1 MERDRLFGSQ
11 NFRILSNV
19 TRLALIPPVMG
30 VLHSET
36 WQGCPIP
43 KTGSTMY
50 LLTGLTAI
58 MVGLSILVILNSKTD
73 EIAPYATPLL
83 QGLIEAAEAFIHRIC
98 LILKYPAYLLIILSA
113 IFAPI
118 WALFTKGDEYQGIS
132 VAIAPPEAINIPAGT
147 ILSFIFMVMTTS
159 GYQVAIYRSFRVLKQ
174 FDDFLKSPS
183 DHERV
188 SYLPVF
194 IELVPSFTF
203 YVVRVL
209 RNCSVIFFNLLI
221 WVNEIFPIKHLL
233 YVFRPVI
240 LLLEGIAWFST
251 WTIWAVHR
259 LAVLSVKWA
268 ANLGTTALFGFLLY
282 FNSNNFLQHIGH
294 IDGWTIARFAAFFL
308 FTFYTFAFA
317 YLFSRDMRTVA
328 EMSA

>member
-19 TRLALIPPVMG
+19 TRLVVLPPVIG
-30 VLHSET
+30 VLLSET
-36 WQGCPIP
+36 WQECLVP
-43 KTGSTMY
+43 KTGPTMY

-58 MVGLSILVILNSKTD
+58 MVGLSILAILDSKTD

-118 WALFTKGDEYQGIS
+118 WALFTKADEYQGIS
-132 VAIAPPEAINIPAGT
+132 VAIAPNEAVNIPAGT
-147 ILSFIFMVMTTS
+147 ILGFVFMILTSS
-159 GYQVAIYRSFRVLKQ
+159 GYQVAIYRSFQVLKR

-183 DHERV
+183 NLERV
-188 SYLPVF
+188 SYFPVF

-203 YVVRVL
+203 YVLRIL
-209 RNCSVIFFNLLI
+209 RNCSAIFFNI
-221 WVNEIFPIKHLL
+221 IVWVNKFFPIKRLL

-240 LLLEGIAWFST
+240 LLLEGVAWFST
-251 WTIWAVHR
+251 WIVWAIHR

-328 EMSA
+328 EVSA